1 MSLKGRADRK
11 RKRNLSLSVA
21 EIFGFS
27 DRRYVSFNE
36 ELGYLHSILAIRQ
49 EL

>member
-1 MSLKGRADRK
+1 MSFKERADRR

-36 ELGYLHSILAIRQ
+36 ELGYLHSVLAIRH
-49 EL
+49 E